1 MRNVPRPA
9 MQYSL
14 RTRRRL
20 RTPTRD
26 VTHAAATATAV
37 VEQVIADGTGAT
49 RRPLMTGRI
58 VERISP
64 RALTSA
70 SRR

>member
-1 MRNVPRPA
+1 MGNVPRSA

-26 VTHAAATATAV
+26 VTHAAATAV
-37 VEQVIADGTGAT
+37 VEQILADGTGAT

-58 VERISP
+58 VERVSL
-64 RALTSA
+64 RALASA